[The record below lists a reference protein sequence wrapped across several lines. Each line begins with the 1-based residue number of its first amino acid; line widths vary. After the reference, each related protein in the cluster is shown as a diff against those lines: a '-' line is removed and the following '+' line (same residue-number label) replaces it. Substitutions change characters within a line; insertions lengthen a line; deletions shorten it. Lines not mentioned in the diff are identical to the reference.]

1 MSIKSTTVSSTNLL
15 KDPKK
20 YREVFSKELKK
31 QMAEVFTNKRNLKQ
45 FAKKA
50 GVEIPPYRMD
60 KPSLLLYIAEALTV
74 QEMNKH
80 FSLGGTDSTFIDQVE
95 MMDRKDRMCTQKQ
108 YTAQGTITKI
118 QVDSKDFKNKRKH
131 YRPTKAQLADHEKRF
146 DKKEKKVNTNSSTK
160 SNSMRRIYSS
170 TQPADVGHDKIETE
184 KKEIEMLPTIDEED
198 APDKLNSSD
207 FIQPRKKDE
216 QANPSQ

>member
-1 MSIKSTTVSSTNLL
+1 MSIKSTVTSTELL

-20 YREVFSKELKK
+20 YREAFSKELKK

-60 KPSLLLYIAEALTV
+60 KPSLLLYIAEALAV
-74 QEMNKH
+74 QEMNKQ

-95 MMDRKDRMCTQKQ
+95 KMDRKDRMCTQRQ

-118 QVDSKDFKNKRKH
+118 QVDSKDVENKRNH
-131 YRPTKAQLADHEKRF
+131 YHPTQDQLADHEKRF
-146 DKKEKKVNTNSSTK
+146 GKTEEKVNVVPTLESVSGRAKEVKAKKKKE
-160 SNSMRRIYSS
+160 R
-170 TQPADVGHDKIETE
+170 
-184 KKEIEMLPTIDEED
+184 EMLPTIDEED

-207 FIQPRKKDE
+207 FIQPTTKDE
-216 QANPSQ
+216 QTNPSQ